1 MTPAKPPATTLSDV
15 LVPPTQNALA
25 MLDLALEGPSDLD
38 VNPPVMEQPGDV
50 IGSYT
55 LVKKLGEGGFGI
67 VWEAEQ
73 SYPIR
78 RTVAIKVIRPGMDS
92 LAVLSRFRAERRA
105 LERMSHP
112 NIAVVL
118 DAGSTAL
125 GRPFFVL
132 ELVRGRPITS
142 YCEEAGLD
150 IRQRIKLFLDV
161 CRAVQHAHQR
171 AVLHRDLKPSNVL
184 VADGDAGPVAKII
197 DFGISKALTEDAAGP
212 ESMAFTMRGVVLG
225 TPEYMAPEQ
234 AALGA
239 EAVDVR
245 MDVYSLGAILYQLLT
260 GVPPLE
266 GDGDRDKKTPLT
278 TMLQRIYEVE
288 PERPSIRARTRLAAG
303 KHSPCTA
310 EQLRGD
316 LDWIV
321 LKSLEKNPE
330 HRYESANALA
340 DDLQRHLD
348 DEPVS
353 AGPPDRWYRLQKL
366 VKRNRTA
373 FIVGGIVGAN
383 LVILTAVSTVAFLRE
398 SEARMNSDRMRVLAE
413 SQSHKARALTD
424 YLSQLLSQAGDFVA
438 KGKNPEALRLALNES
453 VKEVENLDAEPE
465 LQIEILQRLSAIL
478 AAMGDYRSALPLVK
492 WQHELTEQLY
502 GAKDPRTLNILLLLA
517 RAYSDTGDKPT
528 AVGFY
533 QQIDRDWESLG
544 PKYEDQRH
552 EALRFHARE
561 LARQGK
567 GKEALALVK
576 KDMIKMSGDGL
587 KDSPSLLFL
596 SDIYLSLGN
605 YKEAEDTLQQS
616 LKLLEPHP
624 ESLVSR
630 MRALCLR
637 TLSRVKA
644 KQNDHV
650 MAARHLEESIRL
662 EVTEKGAEYYSLV
675 GRWIEVARH
684 YNKTGRVEDAY
695 RATDEAIHIARSQG
709 NDQLLPRALR
719 AAAEIRTE
727 AGNLQGALA
736 FRRECMGLERLHN
749 TDRGKWIYE
758 LSEIVQLEASLEL
771 YDDLKRD
778 MTLLW
783 QQSKVEPAVTTD
795 PPFRRSICKK
805 LIEVGEKWQKATNS
819 LAFNEDLLEWK
830 TITAQGVVQQ

>member
-1 MTPAKPPATTLSDV
+1 MSHAKPPASTSSDV
-15 LVPPTQNALA
+15 LIPPTHNALA
-25 MLDLALEGPSDLD
+25 MLDLALEKPVDLP

-50 IGSYT
+50 IGLYT
-55 LVKKLGEGGFGI
+55 LTRKIGEGGFGI

-73 SYPIR
+73 THPIR

-92 LAVLSRFRAERRA
+92 LSVLSRFRAERRA

-142 YCEEAGLD
+142 YCEEANLNA
-150 IRQRIKLFLDV
+150 RQRIALFLDV

-212 ESMAFTMRGVVLG
+212 ESLAFTMRGVVLG

-266 GDGDRDKKTPLT
+266 GEDDKKKTSLT
-278 TMLQRIYEVE
+278 AMLQRIYEVE
-288 PERPSIRARTRLAAG
+288 PVRPSIRARQRLVAG
-303 KHSPCTA
+303 KHSPCTGD
-310 EQLRGD
+310 QLKGD

-340 DDLQRHLD
+340 DDLQRHLE

-353 AGPPDRWYRLQKL
+353 AGPPDRWYRFQKL

-373 FIVGGIVGAN
+373 FALGAIIGAN
-383 LVILTAVSTVAFLRE
+383 LVILATVSTYAFLQE
-398 SEARMNSDRMRVLAE
+398 SEARANSDRLRSQAEAE
-413 SQSHKARALTD
+413 SQKAQALTG

-453 VKEVENLDAEPE
+453 VKEVENLNAEPE
-465 LQIEILQRLSAIL
+465 LQIELLQRLASIL
-478 AAMGDYRSALPLVK
+478 GAMGDYRSALPLVK
-492 WQHELTEQLY
+492 WQHELSIRLY
-502 GAKDPRTLNILLLLA
+502 GEGDPRTLSVRLLLA
-517 RAYSDTGDKPT
+517 RATSDTGDKPA
-528 AVGFY
+528 AVRLY
-533 QQIDRDWESLG
+533 EDVDRAWLSLG
-544 PKYEDQRH
+544 AKYEEQRH
-552 EALRFHARE
+552 DALRFYARE

-567 GKEALALVK
+567 GKAALALVQK
-576 KDMIKMSGDGL
+576 GMVELSGDVM
-587 KDSPSLLFL
+587 KDAPALLFL
-596 SDIYLSLGN
+596 ADIHLALGD
-605 YKEAEDTLQQS
+605 YVLAEQTLMQA
-616 LKLLEPHP
+616 LKMMETQP
-624 ESLVSR
+624 ESLVAR
-630 MRALCLR
+630 IKALNLR

-644 KQNDHV
+644 KQADYT

-662 EVTEKGAEYYSLV
+662 EAGEKGAEFYTLV

-684 YNKTGRVEDAY
+684 YSKTKRVEDAF
-695 RATDEAIHIARSQG
+695 RATDEAIHIARTQG

-719 AAAEIRTE
+719 AAAEIRME
-727 AGNLQGALA
+727 AGNLQAALA

-771 YDDLKRD
+771 FDDLKKD
-778 MTLLW
+778 ATLLW
-783 QQSKVEPAVTTD
+783 EQSKVEPAVTTD
-795 PPFRRSICKK
+795 PPFMRSICGTLVK
-805 LIEVGEKWQKATNS
+805 VCEKWQKATNS
-819 LAFNEDLLEWK
+819 VAFNEDILEWK
-830 TITAQGVVQQ
+830 TITAQGVVQK